1 MAAHPRYNARV
12 SGSGDSYDVIVVGGG
27 HNGLISAALF
37 ARAGARTILVEKR
50 DRVGGCTDTSSPWP
64 EHPDF
69 KVSTYSYVCGLLP
82 RRIVRELDLQR
93 YGFRALP
100 YGPYFQAFPDGRS
113 LTVSG
118 DPARTRAS
126 IAQFSRRDADAYDRF
141 EAWLGGIAD
150 VIWPLFTQV
159 PPRIGSLHPA
169 DLLGTMKVA
178 WRARGLG
185 VRGVADLT
193 RLFTSSVDDLLDD
206 WFESDELK
214 GTLAHTAAL
223 GAWAGPSE
231 RGTAYVLLHLE
242 MGDPGDGH
250 IGGWGFVR
258 GGTGGLAVACR
269 AAAEASR
276 AEIRT
281 GAEASAILT
290 RGDRATGVALAS
302 GEELYAPIIV
312 SAVHP
317 KVAFL
322 ELLDPAQ
329 LPPDFVADIRRFKCR
344 GGGVK
349 INLALA
355 ELPDFLAA
363 PGTTLMGHHTGG
375 MELAPSPQYVQAA
388 LDDARSGR
396 AAAHPTCDG
405 MIPSSLDDSLMPPGH
420 HFMSLYTQWVP
431 HEWVDEPHRE
441 ELEAYADRVID
452 AYDELAPNLRRSII
466 ARQVIGPYDMQNEL
480 GLVGGNVYGGELSVD
495 QMFHMRPAAGYAD
508 YRTPLRGLYNGS
520 AGAHGGGGISGIPG
534 WQAFRQA
541 MKDRKAADRRRNLK
555 RARPSRPA

>member
-1 MAAHPRYNARV
+1 MNAAAGGYE
-12 SGSGDSYDVIVVGGG
+12 VIVIGGG

-37 ARAGARTILVEKR
+37 ARAGARTVLLEKR
-50 DRVGGCTDTSSPWP
+50 DRVGGCTETSAPWP
-64 EHPDF
+64 EHPDL

-82 RRIVRELDLQR
+82 RRIIDELQLQR
-93 YGFRALP
+93 YGFRVLP
-100 YGPYFQAFPDGRS
+100 YGPYFQAFNDGRCLVLS
-113 LTVSG
+113 DDPTV
-118 DPARTRAS
+118 TRAS
-126 IAQFSRRDADAYDRF
+126 IAQFSARDAEAYGRF
-141 EAWLGGIAD
+141 EGWLDSMAE

-159 PPRIGSLHPA
+159 PPRLGSLHPVE
-169 DLLGTMKVA
+169 LLGTMKIA
-178 WRARGLG
+178 WQARGLG

-193 RLFTSSVDDLLDD
+193 RLFTSSINDLLDE

-214 GTLAHTAAL
+214 GSLAHTAAL
-223 GAWAGPSE
+223 GAWAGPGE
-231 RGTAYVLLHLE
+231 AGTAYVLLHLS

-250 IGGWGFVR
+250 VGGWGFVR
-258 GGTGGLAVACR
+258 GGTGGLAAACR
-269 AAAEASR
+269 AAAQAYG

-281 GAEASAILT
+281 GVEASAILT

-302 GEELYAPIIV
+302 GEELYAPTVV

-317 KVAFL
+317 KLAFL

-355 ELPDFLAA
+355 ELPDFTAT
-363 PGTTLMGHHTGG
+363 PGKTLMEHHTGG
-375 MELAPSPQYVQAA
+375 IELAPSPAYVQTA
-388 LDDARSGR
+388 LDDARAGR
-396 AAAHPTCDG
+396 AAAGPICDG
-405 MIPSSLDDSLMPPGH
+405 MIPSSLDDSLMPPGR
-420 HFMSLYTQWVP
+420 HFMSLYSQWVP

-441 ELEAYADRVID
+441 ELEAYADRLID
-452 AYDELAPNLRRSII
+452 AYDELAPNLKRSII
-466 ARQVIGPYDMQNEL
+466 ARQVIGPYDLQNDL
-480 GLVGGNVYGGELSVD
+480 GLIGGNVYGGELSVD

-541 MKDRKAADRRRNLK
+541 MKDRGDVHRPPWRAALRRY
-555 RARPSRPA
+555 AR